1 MLDADAARSIA
12 RIRPKAGHPPD
23 PLKREPA
30 RRRVTVMT
38 GLAVLIEESLRLLE
52 RITILLRAE
61 RRAGDEKRQSEQT
74 S

>member
-30 RRRVTVMT
+30 RRRVTVIAR
-38 GLAVLIEESLRLLE
+38 LAVIDS
-52 RITILLRAE
+52 
-61 RRAGDEKRQSEQT
+61 EKPAPCRT
-74 S
+74 NNYPVAR